1 MFGLACLFGTISLAF
16 WLLHIPSH
24 RRPGTHNK
32 IPIPRM
38 IAMFAGSENNYV
50 NWRSF
55 SIQLGF
61 VAFFLSN
68 VLLIFL
74 QVKHSSFYASGFT
87 LVFTLVV
94 QVIMRRLYGAYHLG

>member
-1 MFGLACLFGTISLAF
+1 
-16 WLLHIPSH
+16 
-24 RRPGTHNK
+24 
-32 IPIPRM
+32 
-38 IAMFAGSENNYV
+38 MFAGSENNYV